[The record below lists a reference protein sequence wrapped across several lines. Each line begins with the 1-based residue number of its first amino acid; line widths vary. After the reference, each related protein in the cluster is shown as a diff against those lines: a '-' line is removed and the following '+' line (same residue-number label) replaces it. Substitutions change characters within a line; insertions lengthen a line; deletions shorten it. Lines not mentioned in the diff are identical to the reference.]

1 MSGLLLP
8 GPESVSRQLKV
19 SNTVPQD
26 AVVLQPLELQ
36 KGPHADNTAAH
47 TSCVQVD
54 NSTSQPPVQFQ
65 SGKMVDMAKPSDEA
79 CDIKPPDE
87 PEDTIASQP
96 LELQKATPIDNTA
109 TDTSC
114 KLYGSSSSQPP
125 EPVRSGSVAG
135 MI

>member
-1 MSGLLLP
+1 MSGSSPP
-8 GPESVSRQLKV
+8 GPESVSCQLKF

-36 KGPHADNTAAH
+36 KAPHVDNTAAH
-47 TSCVQVD
+47 TSCVQDD
-54 NSTSQPPVQFQ
+54 NITSQPPVQFQ
-65 SGKMVDMAKPSDEA
+65 SGKVVDMAKLSDEA

-96 LELQKATPIDNTA
+96 LELQKAAPTDNTT
-109 TDTSC
+109 TDISC
-114 KLYGSSSSQPP
+114 ELYGNSSSQPP

-135 MI
+135 MV